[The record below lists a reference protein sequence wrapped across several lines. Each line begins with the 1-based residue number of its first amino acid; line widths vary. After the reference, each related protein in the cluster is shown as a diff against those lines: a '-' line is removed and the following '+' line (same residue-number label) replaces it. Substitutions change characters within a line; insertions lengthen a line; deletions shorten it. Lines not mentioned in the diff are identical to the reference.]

1 MKEMWAE
8 DDNAELG
15 CCQTAVDCLAQT
27 VADGQCK
34 FIEPHVK
41 VMGTKSFCEWAD
53 EVFFIFTRMAY
64 EDIVQQSFLQD

>member
-1 MKEMWAE
+1 
-8 DDNAELG
+8 
-15 CCQTAVDCLAQT
+15 
-27 VADGQCK
+27 
-34 FIEPHVK
+34 